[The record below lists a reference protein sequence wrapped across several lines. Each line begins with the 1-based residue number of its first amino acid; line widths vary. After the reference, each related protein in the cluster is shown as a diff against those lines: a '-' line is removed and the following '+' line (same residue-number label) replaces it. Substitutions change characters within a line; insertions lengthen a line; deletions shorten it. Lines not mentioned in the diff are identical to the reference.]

1 MTAGSATTTMNR
13 CDPARAASHPHYRD
27 GMEER
32 FSLINRRLALLE
44 EQVHRLSEAL
54 GVSCPTFASDVGTTA
69 PTQREGGV
77 PAEVVSLARGGQA
90 IAAIKLYRQLT
101 GAGLREAKEVVDSL

>member
-1 MTAGSATTTMNR
+1 VSR
-13 CDPARAASHPHYRD
+13 PHYRD

-101 GAGLREAKEVVDSL
+101 GAGLREAKEIVDSL

>member
-1 MTAGSATTTMNR
+1 
-13 CDPARAASHPHYRD
+13 
-27 GMEER
+27 
-32 FSLINRRLALLE
+32 
-44 EQVHRLSEAL
+44 
-54 GVSCPTFASDVGTTA
+54 VGTSA

-101 GAGLREAKEVVDSL
+101 GAGLREAKEIVDSL